1 MGMEERDAALLEFR
15 TQSSLFISTDA
26 GGEGLNLQF
35 ANIIIN
41 YDLPWNPMKIEQRCG
56 RVDRIGQA
64 RDVHIYNFIVGGT
77 VENRVR
83 EVLEEKLSVIF
94 KELGVDKYSDVL
106 DSEVA
111 EMDFTEVYMRSIAS
125 PYKVDENLYP
135 VEAEMKQQ
143 LQNARKYKG
152 MLREDKDL
160 STLVGKESAFDIEDA
175 LRIAFGY
182 YAKWKGKSLLLT
194 DQVSITDP
202 EVVQML
208 KTELLQDRTG
218 SLLSVAIRNFPNE
231 AGYFML
237 WELMLSDDQNDRKIL
252 PVFIND
258 QFILRPMAGKRLMDV
273 FLDGNSQLSTH
284 YVPNIETETYDRL
297 KEMSVNFA
305 FDTFVEMKDQK
316 LRKNQESYDK
326 YRYAL
331 QLREEAAMKIG
342 IENIRQSRIK
352 KLENEKTMLEE
363 AFREGNR
370 ILPEF
375 RLNLLIRLEA

>member
-1 MGMEERDAALLEFR
+1 M
-15 TQSSLFISTDA
+15 
-26 GGEGLNLQF
+26 LQ
-35 ANIIIN
+35 
-41 YDLPWNPMKIEQRCG
+41 
-56 RVDRIGQA
+56 
-64 RDVHIYNFIVGGT
+64 
-77 VENRVR
+77 
-83 EVLEEKLSVIF
+83 
-94 KELGVDKYSDVL
+94 
-106 DSEVA
+106 
-111 EMDFTEVYMRSIAS
+111 
-125 PYKVDENLYP
+125 
-135 VEAEMKQQ
+135 
-143 LQNARKYKG
+143 
-152 MLREDKDL
+152 
-160 STLVGKESAFDIEDA
+160 
-175 LRIAFGY
+175 
-182 YAKWKGKSLLLT
+182 
-194 DQVSITDP
+194 
-202 EVVQML
+202 
-208 KTELLQDRTG
+208 TELLQDRTG

-284 YVPNIETETYDRL
+284 YVPNIDADTYERL

-331 QLREEAAMKIG
+331 QLREEAAEQIG

-352 KLENEKTMLEE
+352 KLENEKKTLED
-363 AFREGNR
+363 AFRRGNR